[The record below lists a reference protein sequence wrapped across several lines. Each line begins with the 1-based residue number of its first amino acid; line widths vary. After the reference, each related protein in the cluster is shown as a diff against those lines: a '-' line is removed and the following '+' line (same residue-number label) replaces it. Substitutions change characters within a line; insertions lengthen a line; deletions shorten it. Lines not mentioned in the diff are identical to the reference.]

1 LEQLADK
8 EVEIAKLRKQL
19 AIQLAETRPSR
30 NAVNEVGE
38 MTSLLMHARSKI
50 DGSEAR
56 LTRENKQLRDEVAT
70 VTGLLSHARVL
81 VEAEREKNKRKDAEI
96 AALLDVIKYS
106 GAKIDTTKVPKA
118 VEN

>member
-1 LEQLADK
+1 
-8 EVEIAKLRKQL
+8 
-19 AIQLAETRPSR
+19 
-30 NAVNEVGE
+30 VNEVGE

-70 VTGLLSHARVL
+70 VTGLLSHARAL